1 MKKRGERRW
10 ATSRASSARSAG
22 RPGPR
27 SRSPP
32 ARSVGGRSRPSTT
45 STRCGA
51 TFTREAIAGRP
62 RDLWRYAEL
71 LPLDG
76 EPTVGRGTGFTP
88 LLAAPRAWAP
98 PSASATSGSNT
109 TPPAIPTLS
118 FKDRL
123 VAVALSKAKEFGLDT
138 VGCASTGNLANA
150 VAAGAAAAGLRAV
163 VLVPVD
169 LEAAKLTATAV
180 YGATLIG
187 VRGNY
192 DRVNRLCTEIAD
204 RFGWGLVNVNLRA
217 YYSEG
222 SKTVGFELAEQGGWQ
237 LPRHVVCPM
246 AGASLINKVDRAFH
260 QLTELGLVEGRPYSL
275 HGAQAAGCAPVV
287 RAWKENLDRL
297 PLVKPSTIVR
307 SLAIGDPA
315 DGLAAVATIKRTGG
329 RAEDATDPE
338 VLECM
343 RLLAQTEG
351 LFAET
356 AGGTVVAAARQA
368 GPGGRLRRRRAR
380 GPAPHRPRPED
391 GRGAL
396 GEAAVQRGDRRAPR
410 RVRGVL
416 GRARPGGRAGARA
429 GLMRN
434 VQVHKFGGASLADA
448 PAFAHAVRIVGQQTG
463 KLRGGGVGHVGHD
476 RPPPRGRGEGA
487 RRRSQAAGR
496 HRGPPAQEARRGA
509 RACWSRPAPSWT
521 RILSVIDA
529 SMTELATLAQGI
541 AIVREL
547 TPRTKDELV
556 ARGERLSAHLFSAA
570 LHATGQRL
578 RLRGRAAAHP
588 HGRAVRQRR
597 ARPRRRR
604 TRPRGA

>member
-1 MKKRGERRW
+1 MGHITGLKCKECGKTWPKEPTAACAECWGPLEAVYDLDAVRR
-10 ATSRASSARSAG
+10 
-22 RPGPR
+22 
-27 SRSPP
+27 
-32 ARSVGGRSRPSTT
+32 
-45 STRCGA
+45 
-51 TFTREAIAGRP
+51 TFTRDAIGGRP

-88 LLAAPRAWAP
+88 LLAAPRLGAALGIRDLWVKYDA
-98 PSASATSGSNT
+98 ACH
-109 TPPAIPTLS
+109 PTLS

-123 VAVALSKAKEFGLDT
+123 VAVALSKAREFGLDT

-260 QLTELGLVEGRPYSL
+260 QLTELDLVERRPYAL
-275 HGAQAAGCAPVV
+275 HGAQASGCAPVV

-329 RAEDATDPE
+329 RAEEATDPE

-356 AGGTVVAAARQA
+356 AGGTVVAAAR
-368 GPGGRLRRRRAR
+368 RL
-380 GPAPHRPRPED
+380 
-391 GRGAL
+391 
-396 GEAAVQRGDRRAPR
+396 
-410 RVRGVL
+410 
-416 GRARPGGRAGARA
+416 ARA
-429 GLMRN
+429 GTFDDGGRTVLLLTGHGLKTVEALSEKPPFATVIDGRLDEFEEFWATRKSAQAP
-434 VQVHKFGGASLADA
+434 VQV
-448 PAFAHAVRIVGQQTG
+448 
-463 KLRGGGVGHVGHD
+463 
-476 RPPPRGRGEGA
+476 
-487 RRRSQAAGR
+487 
-496 HRGPPAQEARRGA
+496 
-509 RACWSRPAPSWT
+509 
-521 RILSVIDA
+521 
-529 SMTELATLAQGI
+529 
-541 AIVREL
+541 
-547 TPRTKDELV
+547 
-556 ARGERLSAHLFSAA
+556 
-570 LHATGQRL
+570 
-578 RLRGRAAAHP
+578 
-588 HGRAVRQRR
+588 
-597 ARPRRRR
+597 
-604 TRPRGA
+604 

>member
-1 MKKRGERRW
+1 MGHITGLKCKECGKTWPKEPTAACAECW
-10 ATSRASSARSAG
+10 GPLEAVYDLDAVAR
-22 RPGPR
+22 
-27 SRSPP
+27 
-32 ARSVGGRSRPSTT
+32 
-45 STRCGA
+45 
-51 TFTREAIAGRP
+51 TFTRDAIAGRA

-88 LLAAPRAWAP
+88 LLAAPRLGAALGIRDLWVKYDA
-98 PSASATSGSNT
+98 ACH
-109 TPPAIPTLS
+109 PTLS

-246 AGASLINKVDRAFH
+246 AGASLINKVDRAFQ

-275 HGAQAAGCAPVV
+275 HGAQPTGCAPVV

-315 DGLAAVATIKRTGG
+315 DGLTAVATIKRTGG
-329 RAEDATDPE
+329 RAEDASDPE

-356 AGGTVVAAARQA
+356 AGGTVVAAARRLAKA
-368 GPGGRLRRRRAR
+368 GTFDDGGRVVLLLTGHGLKTVEALSEK
-380 GPAPHRPRPED
+380 PPFSTVID
-391 GRGAL
+391 GRL
-396 GEAAVQRGDRRAPR
+396 DEFEDFWAAQG
-410 RVRGVL
+410 
-416 GRARPGGRAGARA
+416 
-429 GLMRN
+429 
-434 VQVHKFGGASLADA
+434 S
-448 PAFAHAVRIVGQQTG
+448 
-463 KLRGGGVGHVGHD
+463 
-476 RPPPRGRGEGA
+476 EGA
-487 RRRSQAAGR
+487 RT
-496 HRGPPAQEARRGA
+496 HAQ
-509 RACWSRPAPSWT
+509 
-521 RILSVIDA
+521 V
-529 SMTELATLAQGI
+529 
-541 AIVREL
+541 
-547 TPRTKDELV
+547 
-556 ARGERLSAHLFSAA
+556 
-570 LHATGQRL
+570 
-578 RLRGRAAAHP
+578 
-588 HGRAVRQRR
+588 
-597 ARPRRRR
+597 
-604 TRPRGA
+604 

>member
-1 MKKRGERRW
+1 MGHITGLKCKECGKTWPKEPIAACAECW
-10 ATSRASSARSAG
+10 GPLEAVYDLEAAAR
-22 RPGPR
+22 
-27 SRSPP
+27 
-32 ARSVGGRSRPSTT
+32 
-45 STRCGA
+45 
-51 TFTREAIAGRP
+51 TFTRETIAGRP

-88 LLAAPRAWAP
+88 LLAAPRLGAALGIRDLWLKYDA
-98 PSASATSGSNT
+98 ACH
-109 TPPAIPTLS
+109 PTLS

-150 VAAGAAAAGLRAV
+150 VAAGAAASGLRAV

-275 HGAQAAGCAPVV
+275 HGAQASGCAPVV

-297 PLVKPSTIVR
+297 PLVKPATIVR

-315 DGLAAVATIKRTGG
+315 DGLAAVATIKRTEG

-338 VLECM
+338 VIECM

-356 AGGTVVAAARQA
+356 AGGTVVAAARKLAQA
-368 GPGGRLRRRRAR
+368 GTFDDGGRVVLLLTGHGLKTVEALSEK
-380 GPAPHRPRPED
+380 PPFSAVID
-391 GRGAL
+391 GRLDEFEEFWATQGP
-396 GEAAVQRGDRRAPR
+396 E
-410 RVRGVL
+410 
-416 GRARPGGRAGARA
+416 GARA
-429 GLMRN
+429 
-434 VQVHKFGGASLADA
+434 
-448 PAFAHAVRIVGQQTG
+448 HA
-463 KLRGGGVGHVGHD
+463 
-476 RPPPRGRGEGA
+476 
-487 RRRSQAAGR
+487 QA
-496 HRGPPAQEARRGA
+496 
-509 RACWSRPAPSWT
+509 
-521 RILSVIDA
+521 
-529 SMTELATLAQGI
+529 
-541 AIVREL
+541 
-547 TPRTKDELV
+547 
-556 ARGERLSAHLFSAA
+556 
-570 LHATGQRL
+570 
-578 RLRGRAAAHP
+578 
-588 HGRAVRQRR
+588 
-597 ARPRRRR
+597 
-604 TRPRGA
+604 